1 VGWGE
6 ERDRIVREL
15 RRLPDYVPTDEAGA
29 VSTEYGLLLALV
41 ARGIVAA
48 NAVLGTAIAGMF
60 TDACGGFSGASC

>member
-15 RRLPDYVPTDEAGA
+15 RRLPDHVPTDEAGA
-29 VSTEYGLLLALV
+29 VSTEYGLLLALIALAIVV
-41 ARGIVAA
+41 ATAF
-48 NAVLGTAIAGMF
+48 LGVAIAELF